1 MAKRLGKRKIDSE
14 CRAFNLQWT
23 NDYFFVQC
31 KEKAVC
37 LICQEAVAVFKEYNL
52 RRHYES
58 RHKDKYDSLQG
69 QMQADKLSK
78 LKSGLLAQQ
87 NTFVRQSQLNQSS
100 VRASFRVAQLMASS
114 GKPFTDGEF
123 VKKCMNAVAE
133 EVCPEKKDVFNA
145 VSLSAST
152 ITRRIEEIG
161 GNVYAQLQQ
170 KTKEF
175 FFFFF
180 FISTG

>member
-1 MAKRLGKRKIDSE
+1 MAKRKIDSE
-14 CRAFNLQWT
+14 CRVFNLQWT
-23 NDYFFVQC
+23 NDYCFVQC

-37 LICQEAVAVFKEYNL
+37 VICQETVAAFKEYNL

-58 RHKDKYDSLQG
+58 KDKYDSLQG
-69 QMQADKLSK
+69 QMRTDKLSK
-78 LKSGLLAQQ
+78 LKSGLSTQQ
-87 NTFVRQSQLNQSS
+87 NTFVRQAQLNQSS
-100 VRASFRVAQLMASS
+100 VLASFRVAHLIASS

-123 VKKCMNAVAE
+123 VKKCLIAVTE
-133 EVCPEKKDVFNA
+133 EVCPDKKDVFNT

-152 ITRRIEEIG
+152 ITRGIEEIG

-175 FFFFF
+175 VFFS
-180 FISTG
+180 ISAG